1 MKYVL
6 MFAVAL
12 TLATT
17 ASAQRGSGSGGGLNY
32 GGGGGGGGGSL
43 SGGGSV
49 SMMHVPP
56 TVFTMVGA
64 SGDNS
69 WVPSIILP
77 WADAVA
83 LGAVKPEKSLGDVAR
98 EYRKE
103 KAEKK

>member
-17 ASAQRGSGSGGGLNY
+17 AGAQRNGSGSGGLNQ
-32 GGGGGGGGGSL
+32 GGGGAGGGSL
-43 SGGGSV
+43 SAPAAP

-56 TVFTMVGA
+56 TVFTMVAA
-64 SGDNS
+64 SGDGS
-69 WVPSIILP
+69 WVPSTILP

-83 LGAVKPEKSLGDVAR
+83 LGKSKPEESLGDVAR

-103 KAEKK
+103 KAAKK

>member
-1 MKYVL
+1 
-6 MFAVAL
+6 
-12 TLATT
+12 
-17 ASAQRGSGSGGGLNY
+17 
-32 GGGGGGGGGSL
+32 
-43 SGGGSV
+43 
-49 SMMHVPP
+49 
-56 TVFTMVGA
+56 MVGA